1 MKKENVK
8 NKLNRSFLMKKAG
21 KIVSVITA
29 SALAITCVCG
39 VSAAQTSDLS
49 SSAALTRTVY
59 GDVDYDG
66 YVSTADA
73 IKIMKSALGEISISS
88 TNLTAAGMTKSDMK
102 LQGAIDVMKISL
114 SGKTVRVKGVSV
126 PATTKTLEVGGSF
139 ALGAS
144 VTPFNATNK
153 YISYSSS
160 KSSVASVDSGGRVRA
175 KAAGSATITAKT
187 VDGGYTVKCTV
198 TVKAAQ
204 PEGMLTY
211 GGVTYKACDNYSSS
225 YLYDQRKYSKF
236 NEGNTNVGCSA
247 TAEAIGASMYYGK
260 RIAPDDSKIIW
271 TEWGAGFGL
280 AYKRYYNNSV
290 QEKLKIAY
298 NQLKK
303 GNPTIINTLGGSDHW
318 VTIIGVKPG
327 ANASN
332 LKTSD
337 FLIANPWG
345 GVMANLGSYLNN
357 TGRYIPNSY
366 SIRAYE

>member
-1 MKKENVK
+1 
-8 NKLNRSFLMKKAG
+8 MKKAG
-21 KIVSVITA
+21 KIVSIITA
-29 SALAITCVCG
+29 SALALTCVCG
-39 VSAAQTSDLS
+39 VSAAQTDDLS
-49 SSAALTRTVY
+49 SSASLTKTVY

-73 IKIMKSALGEISISS
+73 IKIMKCTMGETTISS
-88 TNLTAAGMTKSDMK
+88 ANLTAAGMSSSDIK
-102 LQGAIDVMKISL
+102 LQKAIDVMKISL
-114 SGKTVRVKGVSV
+114 SGKAVRVTGAAVS
-126 PATTKTLEVGGSF
+126 ATSKTLEVGGSF
-139 ALGAS
+139 SLGAS
-144 VTPFNATNK
+144 VKPSNATNK

-160 KSSVASVDSGGRVRA
+160 KSSVASVDSNGKVTA

-187 VDGGYTVKCTV
+187 VDGGYTAKCTV
-198 TVKAAQ
+198 TVNAAQ
-204 PEGMLTY
+204 TSGTLTY
-211 GGVTYKACDNYSSS
+211 GGVTYKVCDNYSSS
-225 YLYDQRKYSKF
+225 YLYDQCDYSKF

-280 AYKRYYNNSV
+280 ATQRYYNNSV

-298 NQLKK
+298 NQLQK
-303 GNPTIINTLGGSDHW
+303 GNPTIVNTLNSSDHW

-345 GVMANLGSYLNN
+345 GVLANLESYLNS